1 MGPRTDMQHLLKL
14 LEAEKYTCWSRTH
27 EDSNVVRDMFW
38 THTDSITL
46 LNMFPL
52 VLIMDSTYK
61 TNKYRLPLFEI
72 VGVTSTWLTFNVAFA
87 YMDSERQDNFWWA
100 LEKLKELFFSNTP
113 FPQVIVTD
121 RELALMNAIK
131 VVFPSSTNLL
141 CQLHINKNVGA
152 KCKQYILK
160 KDMQEPILELWRKIV
175 YCSEEKE
182 YEELLQ
188 VFEQACVDNIM
199 FFDYVRDTWLNP
211 HKERFVE
218 AWTNRVLH
226 LGNTT
231 TNRVE
236 SAHWSLKRFLEHS
249 KGDFCKAWNGMNDM
263 LKFQIIKIKG
273 SFEISKGRK
282 EHIHNNPFFEKLTWV
297 VSKKALGD
305 IVEEY
310 KRVSYVGNDKDV
322 CCCILR
328 KTHGLP
334 CAYIVNVKA
343 DGNCGYRAIAALL
356 GYGEEYWSI
365 IRRQLYTE
373 IKSKP
378 DLYAALFKERLQEVT
393 ESLLVTELE
402 NQGNEKWM
410 TIPDMGYDVYNI
422 GVL

>member
-72 VGVTSTWLTFNVAFA
+72 VGVTSTGLTFNVAFA

-100 LEKLKELFFSNTP
+100 LEKLKELFFSNTS

-188 VFEQACVDNIM
+188 VFEQACVDNII

-231 TNRVE
+231 TNRYV
-236 SAHWSLKRFLEHS
+236 
-249 KGDFCKAWNGMNDM
+249 
-263 LKFQIIKIKG
+263 IKI
-273 SFEISKGRK
+273 SHF
-282 EHIHNNPFFEKLTWV
+282 V
-297 VSKKALGD
+297 
-305 IVEEY
+305 
-310 KRVSYVGNDKDV
+310 
-322 CCCILR
+322 
-328 KTHGLP
+328 
-334 CAYIVNVKA
+334 
-343 DGNCGYRAIAALL
+343 
-356 GYGEEYWSI
+356 
-365 IRRQLYTE
+365 
-373 IKSKP
+373 
-378 DLYAALFKERLQEVT
+378 
-393 ESLLVTELE
+393 
-402 NQGNEKWM
+402 
-410 TIPDMGYDVYNI
+410 
-422 GVL
+422 

>member
-1 MGPRTDMQHLLKL
+1 MGRLTEEDKKHVDELTKYHVAPRHILSSLRDRDTENVTSIYQIYKRRSTYRKNLMGPRTDMQHLLKL

-188 VFEQACVDNIM
+188 VFEQACVDNII

-231 TNRVE
+231 TNRYV
-236 SAHWSLKRFLEHS
+236 
-249 KGDFCKAWNGMNDM
+249 
-263 LKFQIIKIKG
+263 IKI
-273 SFEISKGRK
+273 SHF
-282 EHIHNNPFFEKLTWV
+282 V
-297 VSKKALGD
+297 
-305 IVEEY
+305 
-310 KRVSYVGNDKDV
+310 
-322 CCCILR
+322 
-328 KTHGLP
+328 
-334 CAYIVNVKA
+334 
-343 DGNCGYRAIAALL
+343 
-356 GYGEEYWSI
+356 
-365 IRRQLYTE
+365 
-373 IKSKP
+373 
-378 DLYAALFKERLQEVT
+378 
-393 ESLLVTELE
+393 
-402 NQGNEKWM
+402 
-410 TIPDMGYDVYNI
+410 
-422 GVL
+422 

>member
-14 LEAEKYTCWSRTH
+14 LEAERYTCWSRTH
-27 EDSNVVRDMFW
+27 EDSNIVRDMFW
-38 THTDSITL
+38 THPDSITL

-72 VGVTSTWLTFNVAFA
+72 VGVTSTGLTFNVAFA
-87 YMDSERQDNFWWA
+87 YMDYERQDNFWWA
-100 LEKLKELFFSNTP
+100 LEKLKELFVSNTS

-188 VFEQACVDNIM
+188 VFEQACVDNII

-322 CCCILR
+322 CCCMLR

-334 CAYIVNVKA
+334 CA
-343 DGNCGYRAIAALL
+343 C
-356 GYGEEYWSI
+356 
-365 IRRQLYTE
+365 
-373 IKSKP
+373 
-378 DLYAALFKERLQEVT
+378 
-393 ESLLVTELE
+393 EL
-402 NQGNEKWM
+402 
-410 TIPDMGYDVYNI
+410 
-422 GVL
+422 

>member
-188 VFEQACVDNIM
+188 VFEQACVDNII

-231 TNRVE
+231 TNRYV
-236 SAHWSLKRFLEHS
+236 
-249 KGDFCKAWNGMNDM
+249 
-263 LKFQIIKIKG
+263 IKI
-273 SFEISKGRK
+273 SHF
-282 EHIHNNPFFEKLTWV
+282 V
-297 VSKKALGD
+297 
-305 IVEEY
+305 
-310 KRVSYVGNDKDV
+310 
-322 CCCILR
+322 
-328 KTHGLP
+328 
-334 CAYIVNVKA
+334 
-343 DGNCGYRAIAALL
+343 
-356 GYGEEYWSI
+356 
-365 IRRQLYTE
+365 
-373 IKSKP
+373 
-378 DLYAALFKERLQEVT
+378 
-393 ESLLVTELE
+393 
-402 NQGNEKWM
+402 
-410 TIPDMGYDVYNI
+410 
-422 GVL
+422 